1 MIHYFFTQLT
11 VVCISIR
18 CKSMHSYKG
27 VHSKSTLI
35 KQRGWVI
42 NKQLSTNCQF
52 LSTLQVYKYQK
63 YSRVGGSK
71 KYKILSTQFLNDPIH
86 CFSATMSVYKDIFL
100 YQEGVYSKSQFS
112 GTAPLGYHSVKITGW
127 GQENGVPYWVS
138 IQYLLRTK
146 VLLR

>member
-1 MIHYFFTQLT
+1 
-11 VVCISIR
+11 
-18 CKSMHSYKG
+18 MHSYKG
-27 VHSKSTLI
+27 VHSKTTLT
-35 KQRGWVI
+35 KQRGWVSSCPQTV
-42 NKQLSTNCQF
+42 NFCQHYGFTNIK
-52 LSTLQVYKYQK
+52 SMVGQVGQ
-63 YSRVGGSK
+63 K

-146 VLLR
+146 VLFRLNFHCADSKHCKKIYL